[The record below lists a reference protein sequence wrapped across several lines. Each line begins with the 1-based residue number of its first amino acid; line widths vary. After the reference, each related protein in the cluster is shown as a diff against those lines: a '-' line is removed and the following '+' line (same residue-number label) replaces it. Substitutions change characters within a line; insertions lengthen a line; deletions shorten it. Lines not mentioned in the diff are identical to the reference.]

1 MKEGTRQARRS
12 RGNPFQSVFFPILC
26 RRFLLGMVHAQAYMC
41 EEEWYLP
48 LEEGDYITDTKDI
61 NSDAHHA

>member
-1 MKEGTRQARRS
+1 
-12 RGNPFQSVFFPILC
+12 
-26 RRFLLGMVHAQAYMC
+26 MVHAQAYMC